1 MADLIRWNPMRE
13 MMSMRDMMDRTFEDF
28 FSRTPMATDGYGIVD
43 LDMAQTDEDVIIKA
57 SVPGV
62 DPDDL
67 NIAVTGDT
75 LTIRGEVKEDK
86 EIEEADYQ
94 IKERRIGSFARSVLL
109 PSAVVADK
117 AKAEF
122 ENGVLKLTLP
132 KAEEVKPKTI
142 TVKAK

>member
-1 MADLIRWNPMRE
+1 MTELIRWNPVRE
-13 MMSMRDMMDRTFEDF
+13 MVSMRNLMDRAFDDF
-28 FSRTPMATDGYGIVD
+28 FNRTSMTMDGYGIVD
-43 LDMAQTDEDVIIKA
+43 IDMAQTDDDVIIKA

-62 DPDDL
+62 NPEDL
-67 NIAVTGDT
+67 NISVTGDT

-86 EIEEADYQ
+86 EIEEANYQ
-94 IKERRIGSFARSVLL
+94 IRERRIGSFARSVLL
-109 PSAVVADK
+109 PSTVVADK

-122 ENGVLKLTLP
+122 ENGVLRLTLP

>member
-1 MADLIRWNPMRE
+1 MADLIRWNPVRE
-13 MMSMRDMMDRTFEDF
+13 MMSMRDMMDRAFEDF
-28 FSRTPMATDGYGIVD
+28 FSRTPMTTDGYGIVN
-43 LDMAQTDEDVIIKA
+43 LDMAQTDDEVIIKA

-62 DPDDL
+62 NPDDL
-67 NIAVTGDT
+67 SISITGDT

-109 PSAVVADK
+109 PGAVVADK

-122 ENGVLKLTLP
+122 ENGVLRLTLP